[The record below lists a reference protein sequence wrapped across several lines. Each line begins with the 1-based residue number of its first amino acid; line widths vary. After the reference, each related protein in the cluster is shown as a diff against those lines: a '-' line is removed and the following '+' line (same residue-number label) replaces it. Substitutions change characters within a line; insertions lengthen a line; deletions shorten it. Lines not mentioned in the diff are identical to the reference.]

1 MVVGHAR
8 VRKQQGYWPTH
19 CLRLACASRQCY
31 AVEVQ
36 ATPPPE
42 MRRIETDRSRAIGVR
57 VTELRRLHVLIVLNL
72 VLGVVNLFL

>member
-1 MVVGHAR
+1 M
-8 VRKQQGYWPTH
+8 
-19 CLRLACASRQCY
+19 
-31 AVEVQ
+31 EVQ

-57 VTELRRLHVLIVLNL
+57 VTGLRRLHVLIVLNL

>member
-1 MVVGHAR
+1 MHYA
-8 VRKQQGYWPTH
+8 
-19 CLRLACASRQCY
+19 RLADASRQCY

-36 ATPPPE
+36 ATPPE

>member
-1 MVVGHAR
+1 M
-8 VRKQQGYWPTH
+8 
-19 CLRLACASRQCY
+19 LLAPASATRY

-42 MRRIETDRSRAIGVR
+42 MRCIETDRSRAIGVR
-57 VTELRRLHVLIVLNL
+57 VTELRRLHVLIALNL